1 MDLQQP
7 TPLRNE
13 PPRLTAAAP
22 LELRRHPGGS
32 HVSLARQHALWL
44 VQLTQDIA
52 AASAD
57 RAAQHLACD
66 PDAAGDPWSAA
77 APQIDGLA
85 DPQQGL
91 YLTGERHLAWFEPGS
106 GRFVPVPGVLWHLGK
121 AASTI
126 EPHGTGKVRVWL
138 VGDAES
144 HAASAHEVTVHDWLG
159 LGAAYGD
166 EVIVIEHLQS
176 RRWYLLAAA
185 ECSPGGNHC
194 CQLYQ
199 VRLSAAATPA
209 SINSTTPVAIEF
221 DEVAAEHGEA
231 FALGEGAALGQV
243 TISAAGTVEI
253 HHFDA
258 AAIDGTP
265 AGDNLTQWWVE
276 RKSPAAADFAV
287 IEDTVAR
294 LYHPNLHDGGATTLT
309 RHLLAVAFG
318 DVVRVRAKRLAGSDS
333 LLPGTLAGGGP
344 VCHLALRMLCGAD
357 TQDHT
362 SSLTNTSGTPYN
374 PSAGSG
380 DETLK
385 LTAYYRLEESGATDD
400 RADASGNALDLRVL
414 ESPGGAIA
422 GVAGHVA
429 TAAQI
434 DAASEWLSRGG
445 FGDPNPETAFRPVS
459 QRVSIACWLTIDSV
473 SGISGT
479 ARLVG
484 LGNDNSWRLELD
496 DSGDLSAITG
506 QNGDPGQPD
515 AVATVTALPTG
526 KPLFVV
532 ALFDGLAARAELRI
546 RSADGA
552 VDQSASDTADPK
564 PGWGAA
570 PSVWH
575 LDIGSTSPSTYA
587 AFTIEQLGIWTDLW
601 LTPAQQNFMYAAGA
615 GRRLL

>member
-1 MDLQQP
+1 MTTHP
-7 TPLRNE
+7 IRNE
-13 PPRLTAAAP
+13 PARLTAAAP

-52 AASAD
+52 AAGSD

-91 YLTGERHLAWFEPGS
+91 YLAGERHLAWFEPGS

-138 VGDAES
+138 VGDAAA
-144 HAASAHEVTVHDWLG
+144 HAASTHEVTVHDWLG

-166 EVIVIEHLQS
+166 EVIVVEHLQS

-185 ECSPGGNHC
+185 ACSSGSNHC
-194 CQLYQ
+194 CQLIQ
-199 VRLSAAATPA
+199 VRLSDSAAPEAIDA
-209 SINSTTPVAIEF
+209 TTPVAIEF
-221 DEVAAEHGEA
+221 DEVAGQDGEA
-231 FALGEGAALGQV
+231 FALGEGAALGQI

-276 RKSPAAADFAV
+276 RKSPAAADFFV

-294 LYHPNLHDGGATTLT
+294 LYHPNLHNGGATTLT

-333 LLPGTLAGGGP
+333 LLPGTLADGGP
-344 VCHLALRMLCGAD
+344 ACHLALRMLCGAD
-357 TQDHT
+357 THDHAVDLT
-362 SSLTNTSGTPYN
+362 STSGTPYD
-374 PSAGSG
+374 PSSGSG

-385 LTAYYRLEESGATDD
+385 LTAYFRLEESGATDD
-400 RADASGNALDLRVL
+400 RADVSGNAFHLRVL

-445 FGDPNPETAFRPVS
+445 FGDPNPETAFRPAS
-459 QRVSIACWLTIDSV
+459 QRVSVACWLTIDSV

-496 DSGDLSAITG
+496 ASGNLSAITG

-515 AVATVTALPTG
+515 AMATVTALPTA

-532 ALFDGLAARAELRI
+532 AQFDGLAARAELRV
-546 RSADGA
+546 RSADGTF
-552 VDQSASDTADPK
+552 DETASDTADPK

-570 PSVWH
+570 PGVWH
-575 LDIGSTSPSTYA
+575 ADIGSTSASTYA
-587 AFTIEQLGIWTDLW
+587 ALTIEQLGIWTDLW
-601 LTPAQQNFMYAAGA
+601 LTPAQQNYLYAAGA